1 MCSSRHKIVI
11 ILMFYYN
18 IVLDVL
24 IYFIINEIEY
34 LS

>member
-1 MCSSRHKIVI
+1 MYARGHKIVI
-11 ILMFYYN
+11 VLMFYCN